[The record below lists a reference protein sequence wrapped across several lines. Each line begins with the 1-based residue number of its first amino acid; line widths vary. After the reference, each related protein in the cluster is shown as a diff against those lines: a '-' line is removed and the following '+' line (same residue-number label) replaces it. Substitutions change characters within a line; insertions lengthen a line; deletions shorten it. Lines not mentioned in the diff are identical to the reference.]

1 MGTRVDSPE
10 AIEQRTDVF
19 VKALRESYLAL
30 RRRTRSDSL
39 GLGPRFE
46 PELRRLAGQLMY
58 RGGDPRSYMQ
68 FLFDQAAEHG
78 SDTTYPK
85 IMFSADMLNRYFLA
99 RSKRREELELLSHL
113 QAGQFE
119 SRISNGRQ
127 VEEILRDPR
136 VELNAVFRFVVAHLY
151 GLVELEKELRED
163 ASTMLD
169 YEPLYREIY
178 RKWLPEEL
186 KNERTAAS

>member
-1 MGTRVDSPE
+1 MDSPE
-10 AIEQRTDVF
+10 AIEQRTDAF
-19 VKALRESYLAL
+19 VRVLRESYLAL
-30 RRRTRSDSL
+30 RRRTRPDSL

-85 IMFSADMLNRYFLA
+85 IMFSAEMINRYFLA
-99 RSKRREELELLSHL
+99 RSKRREELELLAHL
-113 QAGQFE
+113 QAGQLE
-119 SRISNGRQ
+119 SRVNNGRP
-127 VEEILRDPR
+127 VEEVLRDQR
-136 VELNAVFRFVVAHLY
+136 IELNAIFRFVVAHLY
-151 GLVELEKELRED
+151 GFVELEKELRED
-163 ASTMLD
+163 ALTMLD

-186 KNERTAAS
+186 KNERPVAS